1 MKLLGYLACVLLALA
16 PRDTMAQTATLS
28 GSLRNYNLL
37 RVQDAPARPG
47 AARDIDVLTGRIISD
62 IGFTDHFRIES
73 HALVDLVGP
82 AQSMPVGLRG
92 ASANSQTFL
101 PLDHDFA
108 TNGDVTVSGRFDRLN
123 ARVRTSSIDLRV
135 GRQAITW
142 GVNTLFPSLDV
153 FSPYVP
159 TQIDRD
165 YKAGVDAVRL
175 TVSPGS
181 HFEVDVI
188 GAQLEDGD
196 IEPTAAGAMV
206 RISAGAIDVGFMGGS
221 FYDDKR
227 AGAFAS
233 VSVAGTGLRGEV
245 SRTTPGNPIDR
256 LRRPSFWRAG
266 IGVDRQLTS
275 TLTLAAEV
283 AYDGFGERRAEDYP
297 SVLSSARFQRGE
309 LPGPG
314 QFATGG
320 TLSWKFHPLGTLSTL
335 AVVNLNDGSS
345 AIMPIVYWSVNSR
358 IDILGGMQVLTGPP
372 PTTTGI
378 PRSEYGGFGS
388 AVITGLK
395 VYL

>member
-1 MKLLGYLACVLLALA
+1 MKLIGCLACVLLVLA
-16 PRDTMAQTATLS
+16 PGETMAQSATLS
-28 GSLRNYNLL
+28 GSVRNYNLL
-37 RVQDAPARPG
+37 RVQDAPARPD
-47 AARDIDVLTGRIISD
+47 AARDIDVLTGRVVSEIA
-62 IGFTDHFRIES
+62 FTDHFRIES
-73 HALVDLVGP
+73 HALFDLVGP
-82 AQSMPVGLRG
+82 AQSTPVGLRG
-92 ASANSQTFL
+92 VSSQTFL
-101 PLDHDFA
+101 PLNHDFA
-108 TNGDVTVSGRFDRLN
+108 TNGDVTMSGRFDRLN
-123 ARVRTSSIDLRV
+123 VRVRTSSIDLRV

-142 GVNTLFPSLDV
+142 GVNTLFPSIDV

-181 HFEVDVI
+181 HLEVEVV
-188 GAQLEDGD
+188 GAQLEAGD

-206 RISAGAIDVGFMGGS
+206 RVSAGAVDVGIMGGS
-221 FYDDKR
+221 FYDDFR

-245 SRTTPGNPIDR
+245 SRTTPGDPIDR

-275 TLTLAAEV
+275 TLTLSAEV

-297 SVLSSARFQRGE
+297 PVLTSARFQRGE

-314 QFATGG
+314 QLATGG

-335 AVVNLNDGSS
+335 AVVNLNDGSA

-358 IDILGGMQVLTGPP
+358 IDILGGVQVLTGRP
-372 PTTTGI
+372 PTAAGI

-388 AVITGLK
+388 AVVTGLK
-395 VYL
+395 VYI

>member
-1 MKLLGYLACVLLALA
+1 MKLLGCLACVLVVATA
-16 PRDTMAQTATLS
+16 PGDAMAQSVTLS
-28 GSLRNYNLL
+28 GSVRNYNLL
-37 RVQDAPARPG
+37 RIQDAPARPD
-47 AARDIDVLTGRIISD
+47 AARDIDFLSGRLVSD
-62 IGFTDHFRIES
+62 IKFTDAFTIES
-73 HALVDLVGP
+73 HVVVDLVGP
-82 AQSMPVGLRG
+82 AQSTVGLR
-92 ASANSQTFL
+92 STNSQTFL
-101 PLDHDFA
+101 PLNHEFA
-108 TNGDVTVSGRFDRLN
+108 TDGDVTMSGRFDRLN
-123 ARVRTSSIDLRV
+123 ARIHTSSIDLRV

-142 GVNTLFPSLDV
+142 GVNTLYPSLDV

-181 HFEVDVI
+181 HVEVEVV

-206 RISAGAIDVGFMGGS
+206 RVSAGAIDVGFMGGS

-245 SRTTPGNPIDR
+245 SRTTPGDAIDR

-266 IGVDRQLTS
+266 IGIDRQLTS
-275 TLTLAAEV
+275 TLMLSAEV
-283 AYDGFGERRAEDYP
+283 AYDGFGERRAADYP
-297 SVLSSARFQRGE
+297 PVLSSARFQRGE

-314 QFATGG
+314 RLATGG

-335 AVVNLNDGSS
+335 ALVNLDDGSA
-345 AIMPIVYWSVNSR
+345 AIMPIVYWSVTSQ
-358 IDILGGMQVLTGPP
+358 IDILGGVQMLTGHA
-372 PTTTGI
+372 PTAAGL
-378 PRSEYGGFGS
+378 PRSEYGGLGS
-388 AVITGLK
+388 AVVTGLK
-395 VYL
+395 VYM

>member
-1 MKLLGYLACVLLALA
+1 MRVIGHLACVLLALVLA
-16 PRDTMAQTATLS
+16 PRDTMAQSATLS

-37 RVQDAPARPG
+37 RVQDAPARPD
-47 AARDIDVLTGRIISD
+47 AARDIDVLTGRVVSEIA
-62 IGFTDHFRIES
+62 FTDHFRIES
-73 HALVDLVGP
+73 HALVDFVGP
-82 AQSMPVGLRG
+82 AQSTPVGLRG
-92 ASANSQTFL
+92 ASSQTFL

-108 TNGDVTVSGRFDRLN
+108 TNGDVMVSGRFDRLN

-153 FSPYVP
+153 FSPYLP

-181 HFEVDVI
+181 HLEVEVV

-196 IEPTAAGAMV
+196 VEPTAAGGMV
-206 RISAGAIDVGFMGGS
+206 RVSAGAIDAGFMGGS
-221 FYDDKR
+221 FYDDIR

-233 VSVAGTGLRGEV
+233 VSVAGTTLRAEV
-245 SRTTPGNPIDR
+245 SRTTPGDPIDR
-256 LRRPSFWRAG
+256 VRRPSFWRAG

-275 TLTLAAEV
+275 TLTLSAEV

-297 SVLSSARFQRGE
+297 RVLTSARFQRGE

-320 TLSWKFHPLGTLSTL
+320 TLAWKFHPLGTLSTL
-335 AVVNLNDGSS
+335 AVVNLNDGSA

-358 IDILGGMQVLTGPP
+358 IDFLGGVQVLTGKS
-372 PTTTGI
+372 PTATGI

-388 AVITGLK
+388 ALVTGLK

>member
-1 MKLLGYLACVLLALA
+1 MKLLGCLACVLLVLA
-16 PRDTMAQTATLS
+16 PRDTMAQSATLS
-28 GSLRNYNLL
+28 GSIRNYNLL
-37 RVQDAPARPG
+37 RVQDAPARPD
-47 AARDIDVLTGRIISD
+47 AARDINFLSVRVVSD
-62 IGFTDHFRIES
+62 IGFTDHFKIES

-82 AQSMPVGLRG
+82 AQSTPVGLRG
-92 ASANSQTFL
+92 VSSQTFL

-108 TNGDVTVSGRFDRLN
+108 SNSDVTASGAFDRLN
-123 ARVRTSSIDLRV
+123 ARVHTSSIDLRV

-153 FSPYVP
+153 FSPYSP

-181 HFEVDVI
+181 HLEVDVI
-188 GAQLEDGD
+188 GAQLEAGD
-196 IEPTAAGAMV
+196 VEPTAAGAMV
-206 RISAGAIDVGFMGGS
+206 RVSAGAIDAGFMGGS
-221 FYDDKR
+221 FYDDFR
-227 AGAFAS
+227 AGAYAS

-245 SRTTPGNPIDR
+245 SRTTPGDPVDR

-275 TLTLAAEV
+275 TLMLSAEV
-283 AYDGFGERRAEDYP
+283 AYNGFGERRAQDYP
-297 SVLSSARFQRGE
+297 AVLTSARFQRGE
-309 LPGPG
+309 LAGPG
-314 QFATGG
+314 QLATGG

-335 AVVNLNDGSS
+335 AVVNLDDGSA

-358 IDILGGMQVLTGPP
+358 IDILGGVQVLTGHS
-372 PTTTGI
+372 PTPTGI
-378 PRSEYGGFGS
+378 PRSEYGGLGS
-388 AVITGLK
+388 AVVTGLK